1 MKKTSTEALYYLL
14 LPFAFYLVLGL
25 TTPSTTVLDTDR
37 TTAKISGKFKAF
49 KKEVTQSTLYQG
61 IFGPDQPKSP
71 SLKIQSPNTATSIAQ
86 L

>member
-1 MKKTSTEALYYLL
+1 MKKSSSEALYYLL

-37 TTAKISGKFKAF
+37 ATAQLGGKMKAW
-49 KKEVTQSTLYQG
+49 KKEVTQSAIYQNL
-61 IFGPDQPKSP
+61 FGPEKGKAP
-71 SLKIQSPNTATSIAQ
+71 SLKIESPNTTTSIAQ